1 MACKIGKFDIF
12 ATYIYV
18 QQKLAGMDD
27 NSAKVHGFV
36 VAVMGAQAKT
46 GGGGGSFDAVKK
58 SAEKKKKTTITVD
71 NFDRQIVQKLGDF
84 YAQFHYHIY
93 AMVQKGYTYNQVK
106 DIVNIPKTFGAKISS
121 DDFVANASKVI

>member
-58 SAEKKKKTTITVD
+58 SAEKKKKTTIT
-71 NFDRQIVQKLGDF
+71 
-84 YAQFHYHIY
+84 
-93 AMVQKGYTYNQVK
+93 AMATA
-106 DIVNIPKTFGAKISS
+106 T
-121 DDFVANASKVI
+121 